1 MRRLGAACSA
11 NAFSSKAAVGP
22 QTFEKRQQA
31 ACGQAGCRHPK
42 GGVKLIVGLGNPG
55 YRYHL
60 TPHNLGFMAVDR
72 LAEDCGV
79 EIGRRERQALT
90 AATEL
95 EGETVIL
102 AKPQTYMNLSG
113 MAVAGLLERYGLT
126 VPDLLVMVDD
136 VALPLGMLRIRPRG
150 SAGTHN
156 GLKSIIGS
164 LQADDFG
171 RIRLGAKP
179 DREHHDLSSYV
190 LGPFRRS
197 ELKVVT
203 EMLDR
208 ACEAVRVIL
217 KEGIP
222 AAMNRF
228 NQRVPPPGE

>member
-1 MRRLGAACSA
+1 
-11 NAFSSKAAVGP
+11 
-22 QTFEKRQQA
+22 
-31 ACGQAGCRHPK
+31 
-42 GGVKLIVGLGNPG
+42 VKLIVGLGNPG

-79 EIGRRERQALT
+79 EIGKSQNQALT
-90 AATEL
+90 AATEIA
-95 EGETVIL
+95 GEHVVL

-113 MAVAGLLERYGLT
+113 MAVARLLEKYSLPPR
-126 VPDLLVMVDD
+126 DLLVLVDD
-136 VALPLGMLRIRPRG
+136 VALPLGMLRIRARG

-156 GLKSIIGS
+156 GLKSIIGAI
-164 LQADDFG
+164 QADDFG
-171 RIRLGAKP
+171 RIRMGAEP
-179 DREHHDLSSYV
+179 EHERSDLSSYV
-190 LGPFRRS
+190 LGAFRKAD
-197 ELKVVT
+197 LKIAV

-228 NQRVPPPGE
+228 NQRVQTPGS

>member
-1 MRRLGAACSA
+1 
-11 NAFSSKAAVGP
+11 
-22 QTFEKRQQA
+22 
-31 ACGQAGCRHPK
+31 
-42 GGVKLIVGLGNPG
+42 VKLIVGLGNPG

-79 EIGRRERQALT
+79 EIGKSQNQALT
-90 AATEL
+90 AATEIA
-95 EGETVIL
+95 GEHVIL

-113 MAVAGLLERYGLT
+113 MAVARLLEKYSLPPR
-126 VPDLLVMVDD
+126 DLLVLVDD
-136 VALPLGMLRIRPRG
+136 VALPLGMLRIRARG

-156 GLKSIIGS
+156 GLKSIIGAI
-164 LQADDFG
+164 QADDFG
-171 RIRLGAKP
+171 RIRMGAEP
-179 DREHHDLSSYV
+179 EHERSDLSSYV
-190 LGPFRRS
+190 LGAFRKAD
-197 ELKVVT
+197 LKIAV

-228 NQRVPPPGE
+228 NQRVQTPGS

>member
-1 MRRLGAACSA
+1 
-11 NAFSSKAAVGP
+11 
-22 QTFEKRQQA
+22 
-31 ACGQAGCRHPK
+31 
-42 GGVKLIVGLGNPG
+42 VKLIVGLGNPG

-79 EIGRRERQALT
+79 EIGRSEHQALT
-90 AATEL
+90 ASTEVA
-95 EGETVIL
+95 GEQVIL

-113 MAVAGLLERYGLT
+113 MAVARLLGEYSLAP
-126 VPDLLVMVDD
+126 PDLLVVVDD
-136 VALPLGMLRIRPRG
+136 MALPLGMLRIRGQG

-156 GLKSIIGS
+156 GLKSIIGA

-171 RIRLGAKP
+171 RIRLGAEP

-190 LGPFRRS
+190 LGPFRKP
-197 ELKVVT
+197 ELKVVS

-228 NQRVPPPGE
+228 NKRVPPPGV

>member
-1 MRRLGAACSA
+1 
-11 NAFSSKAAVGP
+11 
-22 QTFEKRQQA
+22 
-31 ACGQAGCRHPK
+31 
-42 GGVKLIVGLGNPG
+42 VKLIVGLGNPG

-79 EIGRRERQALT
+79 EIGKSQNQALT
-90 AATEL
+90 AATEIA
-95 EGETVIL
+95 GEHVIL

-113 MAVAGLLERYGLT
+113 MAVARLLEKYSLPPR
-126 VPDLLVMVDD
+126 DLLVLVDD
-136 VALPLGMLRIRPRG
+136 VALPLGMLRIRSRG

-156 GLKSIIGS
+156 GLKSIIGAI
-164 LQADDFG
+164 QADDFG
-171 RIRLGAKP
+171 RIRMGAEP
-179 DREHHDLSSYV
+179 EHERSDLSSYV
-190 LGPFRRS
+190 LGAFRKAD
-197 ELKVVT
+197 LKIAV

-228 NQRVPPPGE
+228 NQRVQTPGS

>member
-1 MRRLGAACSA
+1 
-11 NAFSSKAAVGP
+11 
-22 QTFEKRQQA
+22 
-31 ACGQAGCRHPK
+31 
-42 GGVKLIVGLGNPG
+42 VKLIVGLGNPG

-79 EIGRRERQALT
+79 EIGKSQNQALT
-90 AATEL
+90 AATEIA
-95 EGETVIL
+95 GEHVIL

-113 MAVAGLLERYGLT
+113 MAVARLLEKYSLPPR
-126 VPDLLVMVDD
+126 DLLVLVDD
-136 VALPLGMLRIRPRG
+136 VALPLEMLRIRARG

-156 GLKSIIGS
+156 GLKSIIGAI
-164 LQADDFG
+164 QADDFG
-171 RIRLGAKP
+171 RIRMGAEP
-179 DREHHDLSSYV
+179 EHERSDLSSYV
-190 LGPFRRS
+190 LGAFRKAD
-197 ELKVVT
+197 LKIAV

-228 NQRVPPPGE
+228 NQRVQTPGS

>member
-1 MRRLGAACSA
+1 M
-11 NAFSSKAAVGP
+11 
-22 QTFEKRQQA
+22 
-31 ACGQAGCRHPK
+31 
-42 GGVKLIVGLGNPG
+42 KLIVGLGNPG
-55 YRYHL
+55 FHYHL

-79 EIGRRERQALT
+79 EVGRRENQALT
-90 AATEL
+90 AATEIA
-95 EGETVIL
+95 GEPVVL

-113 MAVAGLLERYGLT
+113 MAVARLLEKYSLPPR
-126 VPDLLVMVDD
+126 DLLVLVDD

-171 RIRLGAKP
+171 RLRLGAEP
-179 DREHHDLSSYV
+179 ARESSDLSSYV
-190 LGPFRRS
+190 LGPFRKAD
-197 ELKVVT
+197 LKVVT

-228 NQRVPPPGE
+228 NQRVQPPGS